1 MSSFA
6 GFIKDQYTTLP
17 IIPTPQDC
25 KGKTYIITGANT
37 GLGYECAKHLV
48 RLEAKRVILTARSPS
63 KAEATKTKIEAET
76 GITGVAEVWELE
88 LGSYDSV
95 KRFAGKVKELD
106 RLDAI
111 IENASIALDTWTT
124 SEGLETCLTVNVI
137 STFLVALQVLP
148 KLQDTAKRFGI
159 ETHLV
164 VVGSGVAFEA
174 KGEFEKIDG
183 DILDG
188 LNQGIM
194 GKR

>member
-1 MSSFA
+1 M
-6 GFIKDQYTTLP
+6 
-17 IIPTPQDC
+17 
-25 KGKTYIITGANT
+25 
-37 GLGYECAKHLV
+37 
-48 RLEAKRVILTARSPS
+48 
-63 KAEATKTKIEAET
+63 
-76 GITGVAEVWELE
+76 E

-95 KRFAGKVKELD
+95 KRFAEKVKGLD
-106 RLDAI
+106 RVDAI
-111 IENASIALDTWTT
+111 IENASVALDEWTT
-124 SEGLETCLTVNVI
+124 SEGLETCLTVNVV
-137 STFLVALQVLP
+137 STFLLAVQVLP
-148 KLQDTAKRFGI
+148 KLQDTAKRFGT

>member
-6 GFIKDQYTTLP
+6 GFVKDQYTTLP
-17 IIPTPQDC
+17 IVPTSQDC
-25 KGKTYIITGANT
+25 KNKIYIVTGANT

-48 RLEAKRVILTARSPS
+48 QLKAKKVILTVRSPN
-63 KAEATKTKIEAET
+63 KAEAAKAKIEAET
-76 GITGVAEVWELE
+76 GITGIAEVWELE

-95 KRFAGKVKELD
+95 KRFVENVKGLD
-106 RLDAI
+106 RVDAI
-111 IENASIALDTWTT
+111 IENASVALDNWTT
-124 SEGLETCLTVNVI
+124 SEGLETSLTVNVV
-137 STFLVALQVLP
+137 STFLLAVKLLP
-148 KLQDTAKRFGI
+148 KLQDTAKRFGT

-174 KGEFEKIDG
+174 EGELEKIDG

-188 LNQGIM
+188 LNHGIM

>member
-6 GFIKDQYTTLP
+6 GFVKDQYTTLP

-25 KGKTYIITGANT
+25 KGKTYVVTGANT
-37 GLGYECAKHLV
+37 GLGYECAKHLI
-48 RLEAKRVILTARSPS
+48 RLEAKKVILSARSLS

-76 GITGVAEVWELE
+76 GTTGVAEVWELE

-95 KRFAGKVKELD
+95 KRFSEKVKGLD
-106 RLDAI
+106 RVDAI
-111 IENASIALDTWTT
+111 IENASIALDEWTT
-124 SEGLETCLTVNVI
+124 SEGLETSLTVNVVG
-137 STFLVALQVLP
+137 TFLLALKVLP

-164 VVGSGVAFEA
+164 VVGSEVAFDA